1 MEPINTKYPRTY
13 HLPWSPGT
21 TSDDRKLSGNWFDA
35 YRGKEIVISEKCDGE
50 NLAINHYDCFA
61 RSHGA
66 PTRSPWS
73 RNIWDKDG
81 LLWQVKDKIGE
92 TETVYGENLFGEH
105 SIHYDRLTAY
115 WHIFAVTNGVVWY
128 SWDDVKLVAEILK
141 QPTVPELWR
150 GVIESEDQ
158 LRVLVDKFVNEPSK
172 YGEKRE
178 GVVIRIADEFP
189 IDEFS
194 THVCKWVRPN
204 HVQTDEHWTKNW
216 KRAKLMWELMDEP
229 KIEFNKLEINKDE

>member
-1 MEPINTKYPRTY
+1 MERINPKYPRTF

-21 TSDDRKLSGNWFDA
+21 TSDDKKLSGDWFKN
-35 YRGKEIVISEKCDGE
+35 YEGKEIVITEKLDGE

-81 LLWQVKDKIGE
+81 LLWNVKDKIGE
-92 TETVYGENLFGEH
+92 GETVYGENLFGEH
-105 SIHYDRLTAY
+105 SITYDKLPSY
-115 WHIFAVTNGVVWY
+115 WHVFAATDGNVWY
-128 SWDDVKLVAEILK
+128 SWNDVTLVADVLGV
-141 QPTVPELWR
+141 PTVPVLWR
-150 GVIESEDQ
+150 GVVESEEMLSD
-158 LRVLVDKFVNEPSK
+158 LVDTFVHQPSV

-178 GVVIRIADEFP
+178 GVVIRLADEFP
-189 IDEFS
+189 FEEFS
-194 THVCKWVRPN
+194 NCVCKWVRPN

-216 KRAKLMWELMDEP
+216 KRAKLMWE
-229 KIEFNKLEINKDE
+229 KEI

>member
-21 TSDDRKLSGNWFDA
+21 TSDDRKLSGDWFDA
-35 YRGKEIVISEKCDGE
+35 YKGKEIVITEKLDGE

-73 RNIWDKDG
+73 RNIWDNDG
-81 LLWQVKDKIGE
+81 ILWQIKDKIADNE
-92 TETVYGENLFGEH
+92 VVYGENLFGEH
-105 SIHYDRLTAY
+105 SITYNKLQNY
-115 WHIFAVTNGVVWY
+115 WHIFAATNGDVWF
-128 SWDDVKLVAEILK
+128 SWDEVCMIADILK
-141 QPTVPELWR
+141 QQHVPELWR
-150 GVIESEDQ
+150 GVVNTEEE
-158 LRVLVDKFVNEPSK
+158 LRALVDRFVSEPSV
-172 YGEKRE
+172 YGPTRE
-178 GVVIRIADEFP
+178 GVVIRDAGEFP

-216 KRAKLMWELMDEP
+216 KRAKLMWEYETLR
-229 KIEFNKLEINKDE
+229 